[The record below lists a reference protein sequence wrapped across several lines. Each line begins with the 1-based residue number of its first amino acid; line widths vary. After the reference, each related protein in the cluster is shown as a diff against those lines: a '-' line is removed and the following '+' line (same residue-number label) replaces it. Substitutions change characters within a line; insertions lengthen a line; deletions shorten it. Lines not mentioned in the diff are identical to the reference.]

1 MPMYYFNLNDDE
13 TVVDTDGTDLPDVG
27 AARIHA
33 TGVARELTSNGG
45 GILTQSWSGWTM
57 SVQDAH
63 GTELFSL
70 TMTDF
75 GDGDPEKINPDRS
88 VHRGEALPVAPPRTI
103 ARMRLERSLHC
114 GIRPGCVYG
123 LLASTMLYP
132 LPKTKTFDVRQIM
145 RSSSTMVRMRSRNFH
160 SSRC

>member
-1 MPMYYFNLNDDE
+1 MYYFNLNDHD
-13 TVVDTDGTDLPDVG
+13 TVVDTDGTELPDVG

-75 GDGDPEKINPDRS
+75 GDGDPEK
-88 VHRGEALPVAPPRTI
+88 
-103 ARMRLERSLHC
+103 
-114 GIRPGCVYG
+114 
-123 LLASTMLYP
+123 
-132 LPKTKTFDVRQIM
+132 
-145 RSSSTMVRMRSRNFH
+145 
-160 SSRC
+160 

>member
-88 VHRGEALPVAPPRTI
+88 VPSIDAAPKARSPQAPDCPQFTRLLRTYRVVLNRGRRRLWLLP
-103 ARMRLERSLHC
+103 ER
-114 GIRPGCVYG
+114 
-123 LLASTMLYP
+123 
-132 LPKTKTFDVRQIM
+132 
-145 RSSSTMVRMRSRNFH
+145 
-160 SSRC
+160 

>member
-1 MPMYYFNLNDDE
+1 MPMYYFNLNDHE

-33 TGVARELTSNGG
+33 TGVARELTSHGG

-75 GDGDPEKINPDRS
+75 GDGDPEK
-88 VHRGEALPVAPPRTI
+88 
-103 ARMRLERSLHC
+103 
-114 GIRPGCVYG
+114 
-123 LLASTMLYP
+123 
-132 LPKTKTFDVRQIM
+132 
-145 RSSSTMVRMRSRNFH
+145 
-160 SSRC
+160 

>member
-1 MPMYYFNLNDDE
+1 MYYFNLNDHE

-33 TGVARELTSNGG
+33 TGVARELTSHGG

-70 TMTDF
+70 TMSDF
-75 GDGDPEKINPDRS
+75 GDGDPE
-88 VHRGEALPVAPPRTI
+88 
-103 ARMRLERSLHC
+103 
-114 GIRPGCVYG
+114 
-123 LLASTMLYP
+123 
-132 LPKTKTFDVRQIM
+132 Q
-145 RSSSTMVRMRSRNFH
+145 
-160 SSRC
+160 

>member
-1 MPMYYFNLNDDE
+1 MPMYYFNLKDDE

-75 GDGDPEKINPDRS
+75 GDGDPEK
-88 VHRGEALPVAPPRTI
+88 
-103 ARMRLERSLHC
+103 
-114 GIRPGCVYG
+114 
-123 LLASTMLYP
+123 
-132 LPKTKTFDVRQIM
+132 
-145 RSSSTMVRMRSRNFH
+145 
-160 SSRC
+160 

>member
-1 MPMYYFNLNDDE
+1 MTMYYFNLKDDE

-75 GDGDPEKINPDRS
+75 GDGDPEK
-88 VHRGEALPVAPPRTI
+88 
-103 ARMRLERSLHC
+103 
-114 GIRPGCVYG
+114 
-123 LLASTMLYP
+123 
-132 LPKTKTFDVRQIM
+132 
-145 RSSSTMVRMRSRNFH
+145 
-160 SSRC
+160 

>member
-1 MPMYYFNLNDDE
+1 MPMYYFNLNDHE

-33 TGVARELTSNGG
+33 TGVARELTSHGG

-70 TMTDF
+70 TMSDF
-75 GDGDPEKINPDRS
+75 GDGDPE
-88 VHRGEALPVAPPRTI
+88 
-103 ARMRLERSLHC
+103 
-114 GIRPGCVYG
+114 
-123 LLASTMLYP
+123 
-132 LPKTKTFDVRQIM
+132 Q
-145 RSSSTMVRMRSRNFH
+145 
-160 SSRC
+160 